1 MCYYACVKSNSDVTM
16 SKKAFTDAMKVL
28 PWENIIFFYK
38 EYVLKWVEDHLP
50 GLPE

>member
-1 MCYYACVKSNSDVTM
+1 M